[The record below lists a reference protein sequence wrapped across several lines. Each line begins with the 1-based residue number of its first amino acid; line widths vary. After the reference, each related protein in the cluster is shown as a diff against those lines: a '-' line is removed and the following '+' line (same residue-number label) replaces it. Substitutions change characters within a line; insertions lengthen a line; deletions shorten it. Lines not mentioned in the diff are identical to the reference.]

1 MTDSPREA
9 AKPRGGPPGALV
21 QRGRHGTQL
30 LATDG
35 HRWSDEAEEVFLN
48 HLAATANVMASAKA
62 CGFSTAALYC
72 RRRKDE
78 AFQKRWDAALAQ
90 GYAHMEALL
99 LQRSIEAL
107 EGFEPDPDT
116 PIVIRDMTVKDALML
131 LGHHRRVLDGG
142 ALRSRRRCER
152 PRTLDDVRNSILTK
166 LEAIE
171 RMRRAEEA
179 ASGEAEAAAIG
190 AMTDLLGW

>member
-1 MTDSPREA
+1 LANQPDERC
-9 AKPRGGPPGALV
+9 GPAGTLV

-30 LATDG
+30 VETDG
-35 HRWSDEAEEVFLN
+35 HRWSDEAEEIFLN

-62 CGFSTAALYC
+62 CGFTVQALYY
-72 RRRKDE
+72 RRRKDL

-131 LGHHRRVLDGG
+131 LGHHRRVLEGG
-142 ALRSRRRCER
+142 PLRSRRRWER
-152 PRTLDDVRNSILTK
+152 RKTFEECRDSILTK
-166 LEAIE
+166 LEKIE
-171 RMRRAEEA
+171 RMRRLEEA
-179 ASGEAEAAAIG
+179 VRGEAEAATIG
-190 AMTDLLGW
+190 AMTDLLGC